1 MVAEQE
7 TPMHTSAHSFARP
20 ILCRYQPMKHVHGL
34 DIPQTLEDVCDPR
47 RMALVVYDM
56 QVGILKQIKNP
67 DTIVAKVSRVLEA
80 ARAAGVRIFF
90 MRHMSLPKE
99 LMGAFAYRMAM
110 AWQRTDD
117 PEKVTPWFL
126 RGSPGVEII
135 PELAPRPSEAIFDKL
150 TMSALEGTPLAIA
163 LRDCG
168 ITSVAL
174 VGVAM
179 EIGIEPT
186 ARHAADLGIVPV
198 IIEDACGCGD
208 AGAAQRSI
216 EALKFAGDAVF
227 ADVDAVCAAL
237 KRRGG

>member
-1 MVAEQE
+1 
-7 TPMHTSAHSFARP
+7 
-20 ILCRYQPMKHVHGL
+20 MKHVRGL
-34 DIPQTLEDVCDPR
+34 PIPQTLEDICDPQ

-67 DTIVAKVSRVLEA
+67 DAIVAKVSRVLDA
-80 ARAAGVRIFF
+80 ARAAGVRTFF

-99 LMGAFAYRMAM
+99 LMGAFAHRMAM

-126 RGSPGVEII
+126 RGSPGFEIT
-135 PELAPRPSEAIFDKL
+135 PELAPGPSEAIFDKL

-168 ITSVAL
+168 ITSIAL

-186 ARHAADLGIVPV
+186 ARHAADLGIIPV
-198 IIEDACGCGD
+198 VVEDACGCGD
-208 AGAAQRSI
+208 ADAGRRSI
-216 EALKFAGDAVF
+216 ESLKFAGDTVF
-227 ADVDAVCAAL
+227 ADADAFCGAL
-237 KRRGG
+237 KRRGR